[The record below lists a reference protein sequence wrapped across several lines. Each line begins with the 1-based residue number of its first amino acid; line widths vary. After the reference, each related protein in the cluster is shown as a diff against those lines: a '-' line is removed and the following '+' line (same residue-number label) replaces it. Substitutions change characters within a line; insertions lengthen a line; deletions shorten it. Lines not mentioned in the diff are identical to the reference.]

1 MEEIIDVEYKA
12 LEELESK
19 ETEELCREVNLYWN
33 QMEALG
39 RLGMEF
45 AARAG
50 ERLLIIKGR
59 LRHGEWEEWCKNNL
73 SFSKSKAEKMMK
85 LANKIGDENSI
96 FSKSVIFTDIGI
108 SKVWALLSAPEE
120 VAEEVLENPKVPD
133 MTVRELK
140 DEIRHLQEKNSNLE
154 ESIQKSA
161 KETTAVEIELRGRI
175 KELETELENQK
186 ETDPALLSEKEAE
199 LQKAREKLK
208 KEKEKSQKLKDSIEA
223 EKEKTAR
230 EAAEHAEAKAQ
241 EKFDKETELLRTSNQ
256 EAAKEI
262 DRLQRA
268 LANSNNDAL
277 IEFKLKSNQLQQD
290 FNACLQS
297 IAAVEEADPEPAGK
311 MRRALKV
318 VMEKLMEAIL

>member
-1 MEEIIDVEYKA
+1 MEEIIDVEYKV

-33 QMEALG
+33 QMESLG

-96 FSKSVIFTDIGI
+96 FSKSVTFTDIGI

-140 DEIRHLQEKNSNLE
+140 DEIRHLQEKNNNLE
-154 ESIQKSA
+154 ESIQRSA
-161 KETTAVEIELRGRI
+161 EETTAVEIDLRERI
-175 KELETELENQK
+175 KALEADLKNQK
-186 ETDPALLSEKEAE
+186 EINPAALAEKEVE
-199 LQKAREKLK
+199 LQKAKAKLE
-208 KEKEKSQKLKDSIEA
+208 KEKEKSRKLKDSIEA
-223 EKEKTAR
+223 EKEKAAR
-230 EAAEHAEAKAQ
+230 EAIEKAEADAKA
-241 EKFDKETELLRTSNQ
+241 KFDKETELLRASNQ
-256 EAAKEI
+256 EAAVEI
-262 DRLQRA
+262 DRLQRK

-297 IAAVEEADPEPAGK
+297 IAAVEEADPESTGK

-318 VMEKLMEAIL
+318 VMEKLMEAI

>member
-1 MEEIIDVEYKA
+1 MEEIIDVEYKEVLDLEGKTTEQLTVETNA
-12 LEELESK
+12 LYQQFISIG
-19 ETEELCREVNLYWN
+19 NIAAMIMA
-33 QMEALG
+33 QAG
-39 RLGMEF
+39 QRLQ
-45 AARAG
+45 
-50 ERLLIIKGR
+50 IIKGR
-59 LRHGEWEEWCKNNL
+59 LPHGEWELWCENNL
-73 SFSKSKAEKMMK
+73 DFSKSKAEKMMK
-85 LANKIGDENSI
+85 LAVKVQDETSV
-96 FSKSVIFTDIGI
+96 FSKTEMFTDIGI

-154 ESIQKSA
+154 ESIQKNT
-161 KETTAVEIELRGRI
+161 KETTAVEIELRERI
-175 KELETELENQK
+175 KELEADLENQK

-199 LQKAREKLK
+199 LQKARKKLE

-230 EAAEHAEAKAQ
+230 EAAEQAEAKAQ
-241 EKFDKETELLRTSNQ
+241 EKFNKETELLRTSNQ

-290 FNACLQS
+290 FNSCLQS

-318 VMEKLMEAIL
+318 VMEKLMEAI

>member
-1 MEEIIDVEYKA
+1 MEEIIDVEYKEVLDLEGKTTEQLTVETNA
-12 LEELESK
+12 LYQQFISIG
-19 ETEELCREVNLYWN
+19 NIAAMIMA
-33 QMEALG
+33 QAG
-39 RLGMEF
+39 QRLQ
-45 AARAG
+45 
-50 ERLLIIKGR
+50 IIKGR
-59 LRHGEWEEWCKNNL
+59 LPHGEWELWCENNL
-73 SFSKSKAEKMMK
+73 DFSKSKAEKMMK
-85 LANKIGDENSI
+85 LAVKVQDETSV
-96 FSKSVIFTDIGI
+96 FSKTEMFTDIGI

-120 VAEEVLENPKVPD
+120 VAEEVMENPKVPD

-175 KELETELENQK
+175 KELETELETQK

-199 LQKAREKLK
+199 LQKAREKLE

-230 EAAEHAEAKAQ
+230 EAAEQAEAKAQ
-241 EKFDKETELLRTSNQ
+241 EKFDKETELLRASNQ
-256 EAAKEI
+256 EAAVEI
-262 DRLQRA
+262 DRLQRK

-318 VMEKLMEAIL
+318 VMEKLMEAI